1 MPSTIRQ
8 PTKVLKDV
16 EYDANVAILTL
27 AGSMVYEDQLSG
39 GDRIFPE
46 LSKRLDS
53 EKFTVYVLTTDSGRK
68 VWSSAATHE
77 SVTKIPSFPFE
88 RFAGRNV
95 VPILYVL
102 RSLLMF
108 AYALKFVSSARRV
121 VIIYSSSDY
130 LPDTLAPFVLKLLTK
145 KVRWVSRVYHNIPA
159 PAERRGN
166 PFVNLLSFAS
176 QRLSFL
182 LMKQEANLTLSLNSS
197 VSKELEVMGFDK
209 TRLAVSGLG
218 VDAKHIEAVASDG
231 QKNYDGVFLGRL
243 HPAKGIFDLLEIWAQ
258 VVQKESHAKLA
269 IIGGGEKRITHALS
283 SEIEHRRLKDNIDVL
298 GFIANDIAVYRILK
312 SSKLFLFTDHEN
324 GWGLAVCEAMA
335 CGLPVVAYD
344 LDIFG
349 SVYKQGYVTVSLSDT
364 KLFAKKVLELL
375 EDAEKRADLR
385 ACAQRQAKSLT
396 WEAITDEFSK
406 LLESTI

>member
-16 EYDANVAILTL
+16 EHNANVAILTL

-46 LSKRLDS
+46 LSKRLDT
-53 EKFTVYVLTTDSGRK
+53 KKYPVYVLTTDSGRK
-68 VWSSAATHE
+68 IWSSAATHE

-197 VSKELEVMGFDK
+197 VSKELEVMGF
-209 TRLAVSGLG
+209 RSEERRVG
-218 VDAKHIEAVASDG
+218 
-231 QKNYDGVFLGRL
+231 
-243 HPAKGIFDLLEIWAQ
+243 
-258 VVQKESHAKLA
+258 KE
-269 IIGGGEKRITHALS
+269 ER
-283 SEIEHRRLKDNIDVL
+283 
-298 GFIANDIAVYRILK
+298 
-312 SSKLFLFTDHEN
+312 
-324 GWGLAVCEAMA
+324 
-335 CGLPVVAYD
+335 
-344 LDIFG
+344 
-349 SVYKQGYVTVSLSDT
+349 
-364 KLFAKKVLELL
+364 
-375 EDAEKRADLR
+375 
-385 ACAQRQAKSLT
+385 
-396 WEAITDEFSK
+396 
-406 LLESTI
+406 